1 MRYQQTVTINYGLRS
16 ATITSLMLIFLLL
29 PTQYTAAQ
37 SSKRLIFALSTKDS
51 STAPILTAV
60 HLGYFKDEGID
71 ANIVLMRS
79 DIGVKALIT
88 GDVDFAA
95 SVSSVIKA
103 SAVGIPVKAVL
114 NFFNGSFFY
123 LITKPQF
130 RDIQQ
135 LRGKTIGVS
144 RYGSAADFD
153 ARATFRHF
161 GIDPSKDLKI
171 LAAGSPASRISA
183 LVAGHVDA
191 VILSNTEKLPAEQVG
206 MKPLLFTGQYVKQ
219 PVGGLGTS
227 VQRISD
233 RREDVQKGIRAVYRG
248 LLAMTSQRD
257 KVKMVFE
264 KELGVKPEQFDD
276 IYEDTIRVLLPNGTI
291 DLENLREPYEDARK
305 QATNPPQVALDA
317 VIDYSI
323 LEEVRKTVK

>member
-1 MRYQQTVTINYGLRS
+1 MRYQQTAHTESVLRL
-16 ATITSLMLIFLLL
+16 AAITLLMPIFLLL
-29 PTQYTAAQ
+29 PTQHSAAQ
-37 SSKRLIFALSTKDS
+37 GSKRLIFALSTKDS
-51 STAPILTAV
+51 STAPILTAS
-60 HLGYFKDEGID
+60 HFGYFKDEGID

-88 GDVDFAA
+88 GDADFAA
-95 SVSSVIKA
+95 SISSVIKA
-103 SAVGIPVKAVL
+103 TAVGIPVKTVL

-123 LITKPQF
+123 LITKPNYTN
-130 RDIQQ
+130 IQQ
-135 LRGKTIGVS
+135 LRGKVIGVS

-191 VILSNTEKLPAEQVG
+191 VILSNTEKLPAEQAG
-206 MKPLLFTGQYVKQ
+206 MKALLFTGQYVKQ

-248 LLAMTSQRD
+248 LLAMKSQRD
-257 KVKMVFE
+257 KVKVVFE
-264 KELGVKPEQFDD
+264 KELGVKPEQFDE

-305 QATNPPQVALDA
+305 QASNPPQVPLGA
-317 VIDYSI
+317 VVDYSM
-323 LEEVRKTVK
+323 LEEVRKTLR

>member
-1 MRYQQTVTINYGLRS
+1 MRSQQKGDLNDGFRLTAITVLLPIL
-16 ATITSLMLIFLLL
+16 LLL
-29 PTQYTAAQ
+29 PTQYSGAQ
-37 SSKRLIFALSTKDS
+37 SAKRIIFALSTKDS
-51 STAPILTAV
+51 STAPILTAS

-88 GDVDFAA
+88 GDADFAA

-103 SAVGIPVKAVL
+103 TAVGIPVKTVL

-123 LITKPQF
+123 LITKPSF
-130 RDIQQ
+130 TNIQQ
-135 LRGKTIGVS
+135 LRGKIIGVS

-161 GIDPSKDLKI
+161 DIDPSKDLKI

-183 LVAGHVDA
+183 LIAGHVDA
-191 VILSNTEKLPAEQVG
+191 VILSNTEKLPAEQAG
-206 MKPLLFTGQYVKQ
+206 MKALLFTGQYVKQ

-233 RREDVQKGIRAVYRG
+233 RREDVQKSIRAVYRG
-248 LLAMTSQRD
+248 LLAMKSQRD
-257 KVKMVFE
+257 KVKVVFE
-264 KELGVKPEQFDD
+264 KELGVKPEQFDE

-305 QATNPPQVALDA
+305 QATNPPQVPLSA
-317 VIDYSI
+317 VVDYSM
-323 LEEVRKTVK
+323 LEEIRKTVR